1 MITRTQLFTVGL
13 MFVFWLAGCTM
24 GQGFAVAPP
33 PAVPAAT
40 SIPCE
45 SLTATA
51 EAGSAITETAPLTTT
66 ATVTLTP
73 PITATELITIAPPV
87 SATVTVTVT
96 PPITATPPIT
106 DAPPMT
112 ATATLTATTPPTQP
126 MTATPVFTGTLTP
139 VAPVTP
145 TRPLTG
151 TVQPTAT
158 ASPPETPGT
167 PRAPVAP
174 TAPAAT
180 ATQPPTITPTRTNT
194 PIPTATPTATSTPSP
209 TVTPT
214 ATPTAT
220 GGPPTETPTPAPS
233 GTVYVRSHRGFA
245 RDGAYH
251 VVGEVVN
258 ATAGAVF
265 RVRVVGSFFNDSGQM
280 LATQEAYA
288 FLVQT
293 EPEQRNPFRIR
304 VDNLGGEITRYELAV
319 HWEDISVVTYADLA
333 VLSAEMRENNG
344 VEVVGEL
351 QNDFNENLGSLVVVV
366 TLYDD
371 GGNVIDAYQS
381 APRAT
386 QLAPGEMTSFAVLV
400 TPDQPVASFIV
411 QAQGRRAVFF

>member
-1 MITRTQLFTVGL
+1 M
-13 MFVFWLAGCTM
+13 
-24 GQGFAVAPP
+24 
-33 PAVPAAT
+33 
-40 SIPCE
+40 
-45 SLTATA
+45 
-51 EAGSAITETAPLTTT
+51 
-66 ATVTLTP
+66 
-73 PITATELITIAPPV
+73 
-87 SATVTVTVT
+87 
-96 PPITATPPIT
+96 
-106 DAPPMT
+106 
-112 ATATLTATTPPTQP
+112 
-126 MTATPVFTGTLTP
+126 
-139 VAPVTP
+139 
-145 TRPLTG
+145 
-151 TVQPTAT
+151 
-158 ASPPETPGT
+158 
-167 PRAPVAP
+167 
-174 TAPAAT
+174 
-180 ATQPPTITPTRTNT
+180 
-194 PIPTATPTATSTPSP
+194 
-209 TVTPT
+209 
-214 ATPTAT
+214 
-220 GGPPTETPTPAPS
+220 
-233 GTVYVRSHRGFA
+233 RSHRGFA

-319 HWEDISVVTYADLA
+319 HWEDISVITYADLA

-371 GGNVIDAYQS
+371 GGNVIDAHQS

-386 QLAPGEMTSFAVLV
+386 QLAPGEMTSFAVQV

>member
-24 GQGFAVAPP
+24 GQGFLVAPP
-33 PAVPAAT
+33 VADPAAT

-45 SLTATA
+45 SLIATA
-51 EAGSAITETAPLTTT
+51 VAGAAITETATLTTTTTVTLTPPVTATGVITIAPPISATVTVTATPPLTATPPITGAPPLT
-66 ATVTLTP
+66 ATVTLT
-73 PITATELITIAPPV
+73 
-87 SATVTVTVT
+87 
-96 PPITATPPIT
+96 
-106 DAPPMT
+106 
-112 ATATLTATTPPTQP
+112 ATAQPTQP
-126 MTATPVFTGTLTP
+126 VTTTPVITGTLTP
-139 VAPVTP
+139 ATPVTP

-158 ASPPETPGT
+158 APAPETPGT

-194 PIPTATPTATSTPSP
+194 PAPTATATATSTPSP

-214 ATPTAT
+214 ATATPT

-245 RDGAYH
+245 RDGAFH
-251 VVGEVVN
+251 VAGEVVN

-280 LATQEAYA
+280 LATQEAYG

-293 EPEQRNPFRIR
+293 EPEQRNPFRMR

-319 HWEDISVVTYADLA
+319 HWEDISVVTFADLA

-344 VEVVGEL
+344 DEVVGEL

-371 GGNVIDAYQS
+371 AGNVIDAYQS

-386 QLAPGEMTSFAVLV
+386 QLAPGETTSYEVLV
-400 TPDQPVASFIV
+400 TPDLPVATFTV
-411 QAQGRRAVFF
+411 QAQGRRAIFF